1 MTDNS
6 LYGRLSDPE
15 RRLVEARVAAFEE
28 TWNEKSLSAAMG
40 DLPPREDPLRA
51 VLLAAF
57 ARADLGQHW
66 RRGNHVAVET
76 YLQICPE
83 LGDRDTVPLALLVA
97 EYEAR
102 RDVAPADV
110 EEFVRR
116 FPSRAEEIRQHFPR
130 PAGAADT
137 SSGDSSATAPRLP
150 GTGPG
155 GGERGVVLPELFG
168 RYRILRPLGQGSMG
182 TVYLALDTSLG
193 RHVALKV
200 PRFIADEGPEVRARF
215 FREARCAATIDH
227 PNICPVYESGEI
239 GGVHYLAMAYIEGKP
254 LAEVAEGAMPP
265 RQAAALVLKLA
276 AALAEA
282 HARNVVHRDLKPGNV
297 MINQRG
303 EPILMDF
310 GLALHINQADER
322 LTQTGAVLGTP
333 AFMAPEQVSGDVA
346 AHGPKMDVY
355 SLGALLYRLLSGRA
369 PFVGQ
374 VTHVFVQVLH
384 DQPPPLSS
392 VQPGVSPDLEAVCR
406 RAMAK
411 NPADRFASMQELA
424 AALTAY
430 LDRPPAPEEAA
441 TLSRTAPSPLPL
453 ERDAPT
459 HPIEGDNGRRRASA
473 GEDHDTER
481 IGTEPGPDETRRK
494 RGVMS
499 LRAWLVLGGLTLLA
513 LGGFGAWALLR
524 TDRTPPPDDRHTGG
538 PEPVNPAPPPQT
550 KPPLPQGWVKFSP
563 PGDFLS
569 VALPGKPVSKTAT
582 MRVGGM
588 MLTQFHYTVK
598 DGRSGYMVGYVDL
611 PRQDFT
617 EKDLDVFAGRITER
631 LKPLQNSKLIA
642 QKRITLDGFPGV
654 ESEFEGEQNQEL
666 MHYLARFY
674 MVQRRV
680 IALGVMVPPEHA
692 GSEKVKTFFDS
703 LRLNP

>member
-1 MTDNS
+1 MTANS
-6 LYGRLSDPE
+6 LFGRLSDPQ

-28 TWNEKSLSAAMG
+28 RWNEKSLSLALRA
-40 DLPPREDPLRA
+40 LPPQGDPLRA

-57 ARADLGQHW
+57 ARADLCQRW
-66 RRGNHVAVET
+66 RRGKHVAVET
-76 YLQICPE
+76 YLKVCPE
-83 LGDRDTVPLALLVA
+83 LGDRHSVPLALLVA

-130 PAGAADT
+130 PSGAADT
-137 SSGDSSATAPRLP
+137 SSGASTSTTPRPP
-150 GTGPG
+150 GTVPG

-182 TVYLALDTSLG
+182 TVYLALDTKLG

-200 PRFIADEGPEVRARF
+200 PRFTCGEGPEVRERF
-215 FREARCAATIDH
+215 FREARSAATIDH
-227 PNICPVYESGEI
+227 PNICPVYDSGEI
-239 GGVHYLAMAYIEGKP
+239 GGIHYLAMAFVEGKP
-254 LAEVAEGAMPP
+254 LAEVAEGAMPA

-322 LTQTGAVLGTP
+322 LTQAGSVLGTP

-374 VTHVFVQVLH
+374 VTHVLVQVLH
-384 DQPPPLSS
+384 DQPPPLST
-392 VQPGVSPDLEAVCR
+392 VQPGVSPELEAVCR

-411 NPADRFASMQELA
+411 KPADRFASMTEFA

-430 LDRPPAPEEAA
+430 VNRPPAPEEAA
-441 TLSRTAPSPLPL
+441 TLSRNRPSPLPT
-453 ERDAPT
+453 ERDEPT
-459 HPIEGDNGRRRASA
+459 HPIEGDNGRRRASVE
-473 GEDHDTER
+473 EDDDTER
-481 IGTEPGPDETRRK
+481 LGTGPRPGETPRK
-494 RGVMS
+494 RGRTS
-499 LRAWLVLGGLTLLA
+499 LWVWLGIGGLVLLVLGGVGL
-513 LGGFGAWALLR
+513 WALLR
-524 TDRTPPPDDRHTGG
+524 PDSKPTPPDDHVRTGG
-538 PEPVNPAPPPQT
+538 PDRKLPAPPP
-550 KPPLPQGWVKFSP
+550 GWIRFSP

-569 VALPGKPVSKTAT
+569 VAFPGKPALKIIPIKAGAITVD
-582 MRVGGM
+582 
-588 MLTQFHYTVK
+588 QPQYTVK
-598 DGRSGYMVGYVDL
+598 EGRNTYAVSYAEFPGQV
-611 PRQDFT
+611 FT
-617 EKDLDVFAGRITER
+617 EKDLDASVANITQGLMNP
-631 LKPLQNSKLIA
+631 LKNPKLIG
-642 QKRITLDGFPGV
+642 QKRVTLDGFPGV
-654 ESEFEGEQNQEL
+654 ETEVEGEQQEGQ
-666 MHYLARFY
+666 MHYFSRFY
-674 MVQRRV
+674 LAQHRMITLIVV
-680 IALGVMVPPEHA
+680 VPPEEA
-692 GSEKVKTFFDS
+692 RSEKVRMFLDS
-703 LRLNP
+703 FRLNP